1 MRIMLVSFRFGKN
14 IPGGAERYLW
24 ELMSRL
30 AQGGHEV
37 EVFTTCSLQMIRSP
51 FGYCL
56 WDNGLPEGREEEEG
70 VVTRRY
76 PVSNPAPRRA
86 KRYWEQLILENE
98 KVRRKPEF
106 ISCMKSALEG
116 TGEHC
121 FLTGWHASEER
132 EDGCVRWSA
141 RQAHLLAAGDGIS
154 DIWLEVSAPLDEDLS
169 LQVDEDR
176 PLRFGLEKGRRQK
189 VHATL
194 SPRDS
199 ITVSVGVPKVFRP
212 PQDGRDLGVLV
223 HGAEVGDGKGTR
235 ELDISRG
242 WDEFVRTGPEEV
254 LGKALW
260 WRALNLPPKYSRKH
274 KYVMGPRSP
283 HMEREVKA
291 MAGGCDVIL
300 GCMAPMSSLSLAAEA
315 AAGAGKPFIAI
326 PLFHPRDTNHY
337 YDHLYDAMAGARGV
351 EANLQGIADIMTAW
365 GFNAFAVGPGFN
377 LEELLS
383 PRIDGGRF
391 RREFGLQSV
400 PLLLWVARKNSGKGY
415 REAAEALAYVRG
427 EGCPAELVMIGPEE
441 DYLPVSGE
449 GVHYLGPLSR
459 DKVLDAYDA
468 CDLFLFPS
476 LYESFCLV
484 FGEAWLRGK
493 PVLGNAW
500 CTAARDQISHG
511 QDGYLCRDPLE
522 YGRMALK
529 LLRDPALAR
538 EMGGR
543 GKEKVMAL
551 RGWDRIA
558 AEFEAKLREIAGA

>member
-1 MRIMLVSFRFGKN
+1 MRIMLVSFRFGKG
-14 IPGGAERYLW
+14 IPGGAERYMW

-30 AQGGHEV
+30 ARGGHEV
-37 EVFTTCSLQMIRSP
+37 EVFTTCSLQMVRSP

-56 WDNGLPEGREEEEG
+56 WDNALPQGSQEEEG
-70 VVTRRY
+70 VLTRRY
-76 PVSNPAPRRA
+76 PVNNPAPRRA

-106 ISCMKSALEG
+106 IACMQEALAG
-116 TGEHC
+116 SGEHC

-132 EDGCVRWSA
+132 DDGHVRWSA
-141 RQAHLLAAGDGIS
+141 QQAHLLAAGDGIS
-154 DIWLEVSAPLDEDLS
+154 EVRLEVSAPLDEDLS
-169 LQVDEDR
+169 LQVDDGK
-176 PLRFGLEKGRRQK
+176 PLRFTLEKGRRQS
-189 VHATL
+189 VQATF
-194 SPRDS
+194 SPRGS
-199 ITVSVGVPKVFRP
+199 VTVGIGVPKVFRP

-223 HGAEVGDGKGTR
+223 HRAEVRDGGASR

-242 WDEFVRTGPEEV
+242 WDEFVSTGPEEV

-260 WRALNLPPKYSRKH
+260 WRAQNLPAKCSRKH
-274 KYVMGPRSP
+274 RYVMGPRSP
-283 HMEREVKA
+283 RMEREVKS
-291 MAGGCDVIL
+291 MAGGFDIIL
-300 GCMAPMSSLSLAAEA
+300 GCMAPMSSLALAAEA
-315 AAGAGKPFIAI
+315 AAGAGRPFIAI

-337 YDHLYDAMAGARGV
+337 YDHLYEAMAGAQGV
-351 EANLQGIADIMTAW
+351 EANLQGIADIMRAW
-365 GFNAFAVGPGFN
+365 GFNAFAVGPGFD

-391 RREFGLQSV
+391 RREFGLEDV

-415 REAAEALAYVRG
+415 REAAAALAHVRG
-427 EGCPAELVMIGPEE
+427 EGFPAELVMIGPEE

-449 GVHYLGPLSR
+449 GVHYLGPLPR

-468 CDLFLFPS
+468 CDIFLFPS

-500 CTAARDQISHG
+500 CAAARDQITHG
-511 QDGYLCRDPLE
+511 QDGYLCHGPVE
-522 YGRMALK
+522 YGDMALK
-529 LLRDPALAR
+529 LLRDPALSR
-538 EMGGR
+538 EMGER
-543 GKEKVMAL
+543 GKEKVVTM
-551 RGWDRIA
+551 RGWDRVA